1 MKTISIISPC
11 FNEVDNVRACREEV
25 AKLFRRGGPLETYA
39 CEHIFAD
46 NASTDGTVEVL
57 RAVAAHDPDMKVIL
71 NARNYGPFRSNFNA
85 LRQATGDAVMV
96 FLPADLQDPPEM
108 IAEFVRL
115 WESGIEVVAG
125 ARTNR
130 PESLALRACRG
141 LFYRAV
147 NTLSDIDIPLNVGEF
162 QLIDRKVWQA
172 VVEHDDHYPYIRGII
187 ASVGFRRVI
196 VPYTWVARKRGLSKN
211 NLPRLI
217 DQALNGI
224 FSFTNA
230 PLRLCSFA
238 GIGLSA
244 LCMLYAVL
252 AVVLFFAVPDRA
264 PHGMTT
270 LIVAVFFLSGVQM
283 AFIGILGEYVT
294 SIHAQ
299 VRKRPLVVE
308 RERINMGAVSFAEN
322 TTTEAENPVHEL
334 QRRLAAG

>member
-11 FNEVDNVRACREEV
+11 FNEAENVRACREEV
-25 AKLFRRGGPLETYA
+25 AMLFRPGGPLDMYR

-46 NASTDGTVEVL
+46 NASTDGTPDIL
-57 RAVAAHDPDMKVIL
+57 RDMAAYDPDMKVIL

-85 LRQATGDAVMV
+85 LRAATGDAVLV
-96 FLPADLQDPPEM
+96 FLPADLQDPPAL
-108 IAEFVRL
+108 IADFVRL

-125 ARTNR
+125 ARADR
-130 PESLALRACRG
+130 QESLALRTCRAI
-141 LFYRAV
+141 FYRIV

-162 QLIDRKVWQA
+162 QLIDRKVWKA

-187 ASVGFRRVI
+187 ASVGFKRVI
-196 VPYTWVARKRGLSKN
+196 VPYIWVARKKGISKN

-230 PLRLCSFA
+230 PMRLCTFA
-238 GIGLSA
+238 GMSLSA
-244 LCMLYAVL
+244 LSILYAMF
-252 AVVLFFAVPDRA
+252 AVVMYFVA
-264 PHGMTT
+264 PGHAARGMAT
-270 LIVAVFFLSGVQM
+270 LITALFFLSGVQL

-308 RERINMGAVSFAEN
+308 RERINMGEPAAIPDG
-322 TTTEAENPVHEL
+322 ENPVHEL
-334 QRRLAAG
+334 QRRIAQG